1 MLRRIIA
8 WSALLGPLA
17 LAAAAPAAGAA
28 VRSSSA
34 PPAPAVTARTA
45 AVAAAR
51 PVLRLGSR
59 GRAVVTLQQRLTTLH
74 YFDAGPADGVFGA
87 GTYHAVV
94 AFQKVQGLT
103 RTAPS
108 ARPPGPGWPG
118 RMSRRPAT
126 GWPPR
131 RWK

>member
-8 WSALLGPLA
+8 LSALLGPIA

-45 AVAAAR
+45 AVAAAW

-59 GRAVVTLQQRLTTLH
+59 GSAVVTLQRRLTTLY
-74 YFDAGPADGVFGA
+74 YFDVGPADGVFGA
-87 GTYHAVV
+87 AGSP
-94 AFQKVQGLT
+94 G
-103 RTAPS
+103 RS
-108 ARPPGPGWPG
+108 ARCTARTTSTAVMPCT
-118 RMSRRPAT
+118 A
-126 GWPPR
+126 
-131 RWK
+131 